1 MIPPFNESTA
11 QYYYEKFVPTLT
23 AKSIWEFRLLAEE
36 KACAEDNPELIYL
49 IINKFGN
56 INMGYKYCACPF
68 EDGNYAIAEINYI
81 GNDTKPN
88 IDIDKSRLDTIPSD
102 DNDCM
107 IGCKCNM
114 CKQWKLV
121 SKI

>member
-1 MIPPFNESTA
+1 
-11 QYYYEKFVPTLT
+11 
-23 AKSIWEFRLLAEE
+23 
-36 KACAEDNPELIYL
+36 
-49 IINKFGN
+49 
-56 INMGYKYCACPF
+56 MGYKYCACPF